1 MGRTSDAKEKLL
13 DVAFQL
19 IWSHNY
25 STVSV
30 DDICERAGVK
40 KGSFYH
46 FFESK
51 ADLACA
57 AYEEHWKEKQPKM
70 DQIFSSQTPPLERIS
85 NWCKWIYEF
94 QKERAIACG
103 HVCGCP
109 YGSVG
114 SEVATE
120 DNKIRVIA
128 ETMMTRTTKYIE
140 CTIADAK
147 REGLADVNDP
157 LEAAKQVSSY
167 VMGAMLQAKIS
178 NDIEVLKN
186 LEPAIRSIIGCK
198 EAVSN

>member
-1 MGRTSDAKEKLL
+1 
-13 DVAFQL
+13 
-19 IWSHNY
+19 
-25 STVSV
+25 V

-94 QKERAIACG
+94 QKERAVACG

-140 CTIADAK
+140 CAIADAK
-147 REGLADVNDP
+147 REGVAEVNDP

-167 VMGAMLQAKIS
+167 VMGAMLQAKIC